1 MGEADVSIRSGWF
14 YHDNQEPKS
23 CLLYTSKSVA
33 TVRRLV
39 KTIKDVDATRYV
51 TMGADK
57 FRFGDGSGGHEK
69 VAAELDAVGFNYSE
83 ANYESLRAKHPNWL
97 IYGSETDVYKRQ
109 ALYGSN
115 RSRV

>member
-1 MGEADVSIRSGWF
+1 MVERGKNNPAIVMWSIGNEVGEADGS
-14 YHDNQEPKS
+14 D
-23 CLLYTSKSVA
+23 KSVA

-97 IYGSETDVYKRQ
+97 IYGSETSSATRDTG
-109 ALYGSN
+109 LLLSP
-115 RSRV
+115 